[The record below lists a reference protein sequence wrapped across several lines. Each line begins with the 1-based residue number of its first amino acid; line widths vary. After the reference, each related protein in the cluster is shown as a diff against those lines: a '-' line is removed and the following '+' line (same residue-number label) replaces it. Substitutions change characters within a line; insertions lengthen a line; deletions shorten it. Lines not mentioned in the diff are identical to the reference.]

1 MTLSSTEVGEVPP
14 VQGIEMSI
22 EEEVKDIKK
31 EIVESRGLA
40 IRTNNLVNS
49 LGADIKSI
57 AKRQAGYERRFT
69 LNSAVAYIIF
79 TVLIFV
85 GLNLT
90 YLAQKA
96 RLKSEKQKVQES
108 LVQVRGE
115 LEDMKKVER
124 VRERAAQQIQEFYQ
138 MVHDHR
144 KEEAIAAYPEA
155 LEYPLTDIER
165 AFFKDEVDT
174 MRAELSLEKFQ
185 EGLGK
190 AQSKKWKEAE
200 DLYREAIEL
209 KEDATHI
216 QRVRLELAIAMRMQG
231 RQKEAIAELSDL
243 RGETLD
249 REVADDVMYQL
260 GVCYA
265 EVHMVDEAKKTLKGM
280 INKFPTSQ
288 WVRPAREVLQ
298 EIRPVW
304 TP

>member
-1 MTLSSTEVGEVPP
+1 MGKAMTTD
-14 VQGIEMSI
+14 
-22 EEEVKDIKK
+22 EEIKDIKK

-49 LGADIKSI
+49 LGADIKAI

-69 LNSAVAYIIF
+69 LNSAVAYILF

-96 RLKSEKQKVQES
+96 KLKSEKQQVQANLHE
-108 LVQVRGE
+108 VQGE
-115 LEDMKKVER
+115 LDEMKKLK
-124 VRERAAQQIQEFYQ
+124 RERERKEKEIQDFYQ

-144 KEEAIAAYPEA
+144 KEEAIVAYSSA
-155 LEYPLTDIER
+155 MEYPLTDIER
-165 AFFKDEVDT
+165 SFFKDQVDT

-190 AQSKKWKEAE
+190 AQSKKWKDAE
-200 DLYREAIEL
+200 DLYREAIDL

-216 QRVRLELAIAMRMQG
+216 QRVRLELAIALRMQG

-243 RGETLD
+243 LGETLE

-288 WVRPAREVLQ
+288 WVRPARDVLG
-298 EIRPVW
+298 ELRTAW

>member
-1 MTLSSTEVGEVPP
+1 MTGDD
-14 VQGIEMSI
+14 MSI
-22 EEEVKDIKK
+22 EEETRDIKK

-49 LGADIKSI
+49 LGADIKAI

-69 LNSAVAYIIF
+69 LNSAVAYLIF

-96 RLKSEKQKVQES
+96 KLKSEKEGVQANLVKVK
-108 LVQVRGE
+108 GE
-115 LEDMKKVER
+115 LEETKR
-124 VRERAAQQIQEFYQ
+124 VKRDRERSEKEIADFYT
-138 MVHDHR
+138 MVHEHR
-144 KEEAIAAYPEA
+144 KEEAIEAYPKA
-155 LEYPLTDIER
+155 IKHPLTEIEK
-165 AFFKDEVDT
+165 AFFKDQVDA
-174 MRAELSLEKFQ
+174 MRAQLSLEKFQ

-200 DLYREAIEL
+200 DLYRQAIDL

-216 QRVRLELAIAMRMQG
+216 QRVRLELAIALRMQG

-243 RGETLD
+243 MGETLEQ
-249 REVADDVMYQL
+249 EVADDVMYQL

-265 EVHMVDEAKKTLKGM
+265 EVHMVDEAKKTLKSM
-280 INKFPTSQ
+280 INKFPYSQ
-288 WVRPAREVLQ
+288 WVPPARGILN